1 MDSQAFGHRLRIL
14 MADRGI
20 TATELAE
27 LTGVSRQTI
36 SNYLNNGA
44 LPALDTSVKLSNVLD
59 VTIDQLVSAPIEQL
73 IDK

>member
-1 MDSQAFGHRLRIL
+1 MDSQAFGHRLRLL
-14 MADRGI
+14 MEDRGI